1 MAKQRLIRLN
11 EQFRREIMEILIRD
25 VRDPRIKDVVV
36 TGVEVS
42 SDLWSAKVYV
52 QLSGTSKQ
60 RSDSLAGLTAAQGF
74 IRSSLSKVMR
84 IRRTPDVRFFE
95 DESFARVKHIEDVL
109 DEIKLDEDGVF
120 ESTTEDNEE

>member
-1 MAKQRLIRLN
+1 
-11 EQFRREIMEILIRD
+11 MEILFRD

>member
-1 MAKQRLIRLN
+1 
-11 EQFRREIMEILIRD
+11 MEILFRD

-84 IRRTPDVRFFE
+84 IRRTPVVRFFE